1 MISKDIV
8 IQAVEQKLTDTDCF
22 LINVQ
27 ISPSNE
33 IVVEIDS
40 DSSVNLDFCVA
51 LNRHIEEVL
60 NRNEEDFSL
69 EVGSYGITKPF
80 AVVRQYEKN
89 IGRNVE
95 ILNSSSKKIRGRLTE
110 VSSDYF
116 VIETEKLVKVEG
128 KKRKTAQI
136 EAEKFNYNDINYCKL
151 DF

>member
-1 MISKDIV
+1 MIIKDIV
-8 IQAVEQKLTDTDCF
+8 IQAIEQKLADTDCF

-27 ISPSNE
+27 ISSSNE

-60 NRNEEDFSL
+60 NRDEEDFSL

-80 AVVRQYEKN
+80 AVVRQYNKN
-89 IGRNVE
+89 IGKNVE
-95 ILNSSSKKIRGRLTE
+95 VINDLSKKIRGKLID

-116 VIETEKLVKVEG
+116 VVETEKLVKVEG
-128 KKRKTAQI
+128 KKRKVTQI
-136 EAEKFNYNDINYCKL
+136 ETEKFNYNNIKYCKL